1 MDEDGKFLIVET
13 EGLEFEKSFAD
24 FDEEVVIVVH
34 LFNDFDNVGNELITD
49 SVMSEDG
56 CDDGYFGGCIEFE
69 GGVVAF
75 EFFDVD
81 CAIFFLAVVKTHL
94 KLSCI

>member
-1 MDEDGKFLIVET
+1 
-13 EGLEFEKSFAD
+13 
-24 FDEEVVIVVH
+24 
-34 LFNDFDNVGNELITD
+34 LFYDFDNVRDELIAD

-56 CDDGYFGGCIEFE
+56 CDDGYFTGSIEFE

-75 EFFDVD
+75 ELLDVNG
-81 CAIFFLAVVKTHL
+81 AIFFLAVVKTHL